1 MRHRLG
7 FTLLLLLAVGAPAV
21 AWDIREDAP
30 ADAFRVFHERFSD
43 VVYHYPR
50 HGAAPLGL
58 IGFEV
63 YVDAAVDQEFDD
75 EGFEGPVIDDDL
87 TGGLLAV
94 ARVGARKGLPA
105 GIDIGLAYGK
115 VLESDLELISADLQ
129 WAIVEGG
136 ALTPALSLRL
146 TGTQTLDSDSYD
158 LEQYGAELLL
168 SKGFAVLTPYIGG
181 GFFYSESRLSS
192 PTRTLTED
200 STRGVLYAGAT
211 LNLLIPKIT
220 VEVEKGE
227 VIQYA
232 AKVAFGL

>member
-1 MRHRLG
+1 MRQGLG
-7 FTLLLLLAVGAPAV
+7 FTLLLLLTAAPAA
-21 AWDIREDAP
+21 AWDIRDDAP
-30 ADAFRVFHERFSD
+30 ADGFRVFHERFSD
-43 VVYHYPR
+43 AVYHYPR

-58 IGFEV
+58 VGFEV
-63 YVDAAVDQEFDD
+63 YADAAVDQTFDD
-75 EGFEGPVIDDDL
+75 EGLEGPVIDDEL

-115 VLESDLELISADLQ
+115 VLDSDLDLVSADLQ
-129 WAIVEGG
+129 WAILKGG
-136 ALTPALSLRL
+136 ALSPALSLRL
-146 TGTQTLDSDSYD
+146 TGTQTLDSGSYD
-158 LEQYGAELLL
+158 LQQYGAEVLL

-181 GFFYSESRLSS
+181 GFVYSESRLSS
-192 PTRTLTED
+192 PTRTLKED

-211 LNLLIPKIT
+211 LNLLLPKIT

-227 VIQYA
+227 ELLYS

>member
-7 FTLLLLLAVGAPAV
+7 FMLLLLLITAPAA

-30 ADAFRVFHERFSD
+30 ADAFRAFHERFSD

-63 YVDAAVDQEFDD
+63 YVDAAVDQELDD
-75 EGFEGPVIDDDL
+75 EGFEGPVIDDEL
-87 TGGLLAV
+87 TGGLLTV

-105 GIDIGLAYGK
+105 GIDLGAAYGK
-115 VLESDLELISADLQ
+115 VLGSDLELVSADVQ

-136 ALTPALSLRL
+136 AFTPALSLRV
-146 TGTQTLDSDSYD
+146 TGTQTLDSDTYD

-181 GFFYSESRLSS
+181 GFVYSESRLSS
-192 PTRTLTED
+192 PIRTLEED
-200 STRGVLYAGAT
+200 STRNVLYAGAT